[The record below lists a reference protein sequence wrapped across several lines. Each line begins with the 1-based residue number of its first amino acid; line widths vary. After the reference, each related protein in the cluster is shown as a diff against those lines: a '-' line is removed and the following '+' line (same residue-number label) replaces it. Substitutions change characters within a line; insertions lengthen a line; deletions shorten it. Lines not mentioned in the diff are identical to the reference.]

1 MLAPGA
7 STCTFCD
14 STALLRRS
22 EEIPITHTRLA
33 RNEAHREEW
42 RRELNQRLQAYR
54 AKRRKASAHEG
65 QSALPFEHVECTP
78 DEQIAL
84 EVEDRVEEKRT
95 SADDFAFTIAIGRV
109 AKRPD
114 EVDPRLLIDVSLPP
128 ESEEG
133 LPDVFPEE
141 PASVQNGFVSVA
153 SLDERRRALVIDG
166 ACLAFAY
173 GAFLALFG
181 SLGGHFAVDKL
192 SAAVCFFTFA
202 FVYLQYFGLFTIFGG
217 STPGMMVAGLQ
228 VASFTGDAATQRQYF
243 LRAIGY
249 VLSVGTCFL
258 GFLWVLWDEDGL
270 TWHDRISQTYLTA
283 APNIAEDELHRH
295 SVAH

>member
-1 MLAPGA
+1 MENIGV
-7 STCTFCD
+7 D
-14 STALLRRS
+14 
-22 EEIPITHTRLA
+22 
-33 RNEAHREEW
+33 
-42 RRELNQRLQAYR
+42 
-54 AKRRKASAHEG
+54 
-65 QSALPFEHVECTP
+65 
-78 DEQIAL
+78 
-84 EVEDRVEEKRT
+84 VEDHVEEKRT
-95 SADDFAFTIAIGRV
+95 PADDFAFTIAIGRV
-109 AKRPD
+109 AKKP
-114 EVDPRLLIDVSLPP
+114 EESDPRLLIDVSLPP

-133 LPDVFPEE
+133 QAEALPEA
-141 PASVQNGFVSVA
+141 PASVQNGFLAVA
-153 SLDERRRALVIDG
+153 SLDERRRALLIDG
-166 ACLAFAY
+166 VCLGFAY

-181 SLGGHFAVDKL
+181 SLGGHFALDKL

-228 VASFTGDAATQRQYF
+228 VASFTGDAPTQRQYC

-283 APNIAEDELHRH
+283 VPAVTEDELHQQT
-295 SVAH
+295 VAH